1 MFTWIILVI
10 GLDNWSFSCIELH
23 FLLPWKLPWSSMGQ
37 ILNST
42 FLSSPSFLILG
53 IYWMNP
59 WFSIITGLG
68 FISLY
73 YSALCKLCFVTLKKS
88 HWDVE
93 GPKRWW
99 IQCVI
104 FRIPVKKNNWSTCE
118 TQGHT
123 FMSHMENNSQDS
135 DSLEDKQLPSMN
147 KLAISLT
154 FIFTH
159 IFFVLVL
166 SIMVSICYIP
176 EP

>member
-10 GLDNWSFSCIELH
+10 GLDNWSFGCIELH

-59 WFSIITGLG
+59 WFSIITGLD

-73 YSALCKLCFVTLKKS
+73 YSALCKLCFVTLKKATGMLRVRKGDGFS
-88 HWDVE
+88 VLYLGSQSRKITEAPVRHKDILSCHIWKITHRTVTHL
-93 GPKRWW
+93 
-99 IQCVI
+99 
-104 FRIPVKKNNWSTCE
+104 RINSFPLWTSWPFLWPSFLP
-118 TQGHT
+118 T
-123 FMSHMENNSQDS
+123 F
-135 DSLEDKQLPSMN
+135 
-147 KLAISLT
+147 
-154 FIFTH
+154 
-159 IFFVLVL
+159 FFVLVL
-166 SIMVSICYIP
+166 SIMVSICCIP